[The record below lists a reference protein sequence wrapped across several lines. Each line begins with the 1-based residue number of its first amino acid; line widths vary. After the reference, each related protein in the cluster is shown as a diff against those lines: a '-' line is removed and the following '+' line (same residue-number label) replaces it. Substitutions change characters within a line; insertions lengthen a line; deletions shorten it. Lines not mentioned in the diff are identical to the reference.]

1 MRVYST
7 APGERRRMAE
17 LVMVHGIGPEEETEE
32 GLRGDWMRALARTLR
47 DNDCAEQAAR
57 LENGSV
63 SATMAYYRHLYTR
76 YVPQGDFHMPLP
88 DAMAT
93 TGEEVAADIMGN
105 IRQHASDPEARAE
118 AAHALDELRTEVG
131 PEQGPA
137 ELLRMF
143 VAMMGRLGPIARSG
157 FAALSSIGVF
167 HLGQVA
173 AYLDDE
179 SVREGAIEA
188 VLSQV
193 APDTKVVLAHS
204 LGTVVAYE
212 ALHRLEQPLPLLI
225 TFGSPLGLRSIIR
238 RRLRPQPLRSPDHL
252 KRWVNVADRDD
263 FIVATLRLRTL
274 LPDDDAV
281 LEPTRLVKNRNTN
294 PHGAVEY
301 LKHWRT
307 VEPLAELV

>member
-1 MRVYST
+1 
-7 APGERRRMAE
+7 MAE
-17 LVMVHGIGPEEETEE
+17 LVMVHGIGPEDETEE
-32 GLRGDWMRALARTLR
+32 QLRGAWTRALVRTLR
-47 DNDCAEQAAR
+47 DNDCPEQAAR
-57 LENGSV
+57 LEDGSV
-63 SATMAYYRHLYTR
+63 SVAMAHYRHLYAP
-76 YVPQGDFHMPLP
+76 YVPQDDWDMPLP
-88 DAMAT
+88 DRMAA
-93 TGEEVAADIMGN
+93 TGEDVAADIMDN
-105 IRQHASDPEARAE
+105 IQQHASDPAARAE
-118 AAHALDELRTEVG
+118 AAHALEELRAEVG

-143 VAMMGRLGPIARSG
+143 VSMMGRLGPIARSG

-179 SVREGAIEA
+179 RVREGAIEA

-212 ALHRLEQPLPLLI
+212 ALHRLEQPLPLLV

-238 RRLRPQPLRSPDHL
+238 RRLRPQPLCSPGHL

-274 LPDDDAV
+274 FPDSDTV
-281 LEPTRLVKNRNTN
+281 LERTRLVKNRNTN
-294 PHGAVEY
+294 PHAAVEY

-307 VEPLAELV
+307 VEPIAELL

>member
-1 MRVYST
+1 
-7 APGERRRMAE
+7 MAE
-17 LVMVHGIGPEEETEE
+17 LVMVHGIGPEDETEE
-32 GLRGDWMRALARTLR
+32 QLRGEWTRALVRTLR
-47 DNDCAEQAAR
+47 DNDCPEQAAR
-57 LENGSV
+57 LEDGSV
-63 SATMAYYRHLYTR
+63 SVAMAHYRHLYAP
-76 YVPQGDFHMPLP
+76 YVPQDDWDMPLP
-88 DAMAT
+88 DLMAA
-93 TGEEVAADIMGN
+93 TGEDVAADIMDN
-105 IRQHASDPEARAE
+105 IQQHASDPAARAE
-118 AAHALDELRTEVG
+118 AAHALDELRAEVG

-143 VAMMGRLGPIARSG
+143 VSMMGRLGPIARSG

-179 SVREGAIEA
+179 RVREGAIEA
-188 VLSQV
+188 VLSRV

-212 ALHRLEQPLPLLI
+212 ALHRLEQPLPLLV

-238 RRLRPQPLRSPDHL
+238 RRLRPQPLCSPGHL

-274 LPDDDAV
+274 FPDNDTV
-281 LEPTRLVKNRNTN
+281 LERTRLVKNRNTN
-294 PHGAVEY
+294 PHAAVEY

-307 VEPLAELV
+307 VEPLAELL